1 MGIIKHFEMR
11 FLKSFLGIFF
21 FYSWLLNSENSWLS
35 GKTDSSDE
43 IGWGTEKSNL
53 EHMALWTKLSV
64 TQSYNMQPDFFGL
77 TLEQMA

>member
-1 MGIIKHFEMR
+1 MR

-21 FYSWLLNSENSWLS
+21 YSWLLNSENPWLS
-35 GKTDSSDE
+35 GETDSSDE

-64 TQSYNMQPDFFGL
+64 TQLYNMQPDFFGS

>member
-21 FYSWLLNSENSWLS
+21 YSWLLNSKNPWLS
-35 GKTDSSDE
+35 GETDSSDE

-64 TQSYNMQPDFFGL
+64 TQSYNMQPDFFGS